1 MSCTQ
6 YTRRGPGCDNSIIR
20 RDGGCNGRRAHPAD
34 EAVPP
39 ADDGCREE
47 QGPEIAQGAD
57 RRGAFRTRGKRGGGR
72 RSRQSLPL
80 VRLPALREEGARRAR
95 PPAVPLPRV
104 RQDLHRRHH
113 AHLLHHQARQVGLD
127 EVRGVPRGHA
137 PAARVGGKVRRVPQD
152 GVLHAPQ
159 AARGHGQAH
168 ARLPRGGRRRGR
180 ARRVLL
186 QGELQGKPLQ
196 VGVRHAQ
203 EAPHKVARNRR
214 AREDMRA
221 HRHQR
226 RRRHLLRDRGE
237 GRPRRGGSQGAA
249 RRQARGR
256 RDNLDGPCARVPPR
270 PARPR
275 RRRAHRQQEG
285 GARHQQGEQ
294 PPLPDEA
301 LHRQVPG
308 CLHETPRELPRLVQV
323 DMVLQGPQERGRARR
338 AHSEAGGPRHVREDL
353 APVQGDPLS
362 VLRVLDQA
370 GEMGLACA
378 EGHIRRGVMSRAVWR
393 SASAASAEV
402 VPRCK

>member
-1 MSCTQ
+1 MEDVLTQ
-6 YTRRGPGCDNSIIR
+6 LTRQFLPQMTAAEKSRALRSLKALIDAELFDLAASEGAEDDPDRACPWCGSPHYVKRG
-20 RDGGCNGRRAHPAD
+20 RDGRGRQRFLCRGCARTFTDATMRIFSTTKLDRSAWMRFAECHVDMLPLRESAEKCGVCLKTAFFMRHRLL
-34 EAVPP
+34 EAMAKRMP
-39 ADDGCREE
+39 
-47 QGPEIAQGAD
+47 
-57 RRGAFRTRGKRGGGR
+57 AFRVEAGGGAELDECFFR
-72 RSRQSLPL
+72 ESFKGNRSRS
-80 VRLPALREEGARRAR
+80 ES
-95 PPAVPLPRV
+95 
-104 RQDLHRRHH
+104 
-113 AHLLHHQARQVGLD
+113 
-127 EVRGVPRGHA
+127 GVPRK
-137 PAARVGGKVRRVPQD
+137 P
-152 GVLHAPQ
+152 
-159 AARGHGQAH
+159 
-168 ARLPRGGRRRGR
+168 R
-180 ARRVLL
+180 ARSQGTDGHEKICVLT
-186 QGELQGKPLQ
+186 GINDAGDIFYEIAG
-196 VGVRHAQ
+196 R
-203 EAPHKVARNRR
+203 
-214 AREDMRA
+214 
-221 HRHQR
+221 
-226 RRRHLLRDRGE
+226 

-308 CLHETPRELPRLVQV
+308 RLHETPRELPRLVQV
-323 DMVLQGPQERGRARR
+323 DVVLQGPQERGRARR

-402 VPRCK
+402 VTRCKKQQLAIFFGNVETVLTA